1 MKFGEVSDPAKVD
14 FTLPSD
20 HHDNAQLFKNSKK
33 KKPVFY
39 IGCAK
44 WNKTDLKNFYPKG
57 TKDELEYYSRH
68 FNCIELNAIFYRL
81 FPIPQFEKWREK
93 TPEGFKFFPKI
104 TQDISHRK
112 RLNGVE
118 ELVDNYVH
126 HVRHLGDKL
135 GSVFLQLRDDFAPKD
150 FERIVRFVE
159 YWPKD
164 VQLAVEVRHPDW
176 FNNASVANELHA
188 LLQENGATNVL
199 VDTAGRRD
207 MLHMRHTNKSTF
219 IRYVGANHQSDY
231 ARLDECVDRIATW
244 VEQGVEE
251 INFFVHQNI
260 ELESPLLSVYFIE
273 QLNKKLGL
281 NHQVPAALNKNK

>member
-1 MKFGEVSDPAKVD
+1 MKFGQVNDPSKVD

-20 HHDNAQLFKNSKK
+20 HHDNAALFKKSKK
-33 KKPVFY
+33 KKPVFF

-57 TKDELEYYSRH
+57 VKDELEYYSQH

-81 FPIPQFEKWREK
+81 FPVAQFEKWKEK

-118 ELVDNYVH
+118 DLVDNYVH

-176 FNNASVANELHA
+176 FSNASVANELYA
-188 LLQENGATNVL
+188 LLETHGVTNVL

-219 IRYVGANHQSDY
+219 VRYVGANHPSDY
-231 ARLDECVDRIATW
+231 PRLDEWVERIAEW
-244 VEQGVEE
+244 VDLGIEE

-281 NHQVPAALNKNK
+281 NHKVPAVLKK